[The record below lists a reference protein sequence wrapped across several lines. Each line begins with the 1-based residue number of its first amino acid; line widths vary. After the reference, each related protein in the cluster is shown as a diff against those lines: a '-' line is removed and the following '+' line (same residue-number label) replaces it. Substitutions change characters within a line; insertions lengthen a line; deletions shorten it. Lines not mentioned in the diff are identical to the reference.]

1 MRHYRCK
8 YEFLELYRGKGVTVI
23 LIITARVVVMDSIDD
38 GARECSF
45 VWFFSDVIAFSF
57 LCNIRFLRYKDSTR
71 FCKSGKVS
79 PCAPKAAYDLCMP
92 CDDKKQFLHGTILG
106 KRLRGW

>member
-1 MRHYRCK
+1 MLFVVAVVRFTPFSIRYRLCHVTRGDWSPFIGYIQCLHCNLCMRHYRCK

-45 VWFFSDVIAFSF
+45 VWFFSDVIAF
-57 LCNIRFLRYKDSTR
+57 L
-71 FCKSGKVS
+71 FC
-79 PCAPKAAYDLCMP
+79 A
-92 CDDKKQFLHGTILG
+92 ILG
-106 KRLRGW
+106 S